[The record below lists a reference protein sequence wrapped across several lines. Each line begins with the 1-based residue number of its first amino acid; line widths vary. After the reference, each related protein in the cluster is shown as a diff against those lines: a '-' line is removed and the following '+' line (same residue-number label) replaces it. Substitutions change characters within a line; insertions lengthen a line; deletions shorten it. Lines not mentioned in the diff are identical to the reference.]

1 MLTSFARNIAS
12 VLSTTLLSDYQDS
25 PVNQSSSGNLLKRIQ
40 DAQPP
45 LEMVTNQSEGSET
58 NASFGRYPRSTRE
71 SSSNEGE
78 TLFQNPYATNPPRYS
93 KYHESVSSYKP
104 YEFTVNS
111 RIPYNEVNTPG
122 NLNIINTKE
131 NSVNEDVNPPPFHSL
146 GFKYKPEPVDP
157 LSNSNH
163 YARLVDL
170 HYHRLS
176 TQRPVDPRQH
186 STTPEQE
193 INTDENGNNNQ
204 IARITR
210 RPYNLNYRGS
220 FHNSYYTPGFQG
232 QPEFYP
238 RERPVESEDRYVT
251 PTNGRDES
259 DPSRLEDQNQGQT
272 ALRGY
277 DYGPRFHYGLPPYD
291 AFYHGFPGFY
301 PRPYNDTF
309 HPGYNKETQGD
320 GNGTGPQPYGPP
332 SFYHDPRFGP
342 HQQPFYPNFY
352 EHGRPARPSQNPAD
366 NQGNSEQIVTPENGN
381 NATYHGYPPFGY
393 PSPYG
398 PHYGG
403 LNLHGYPLLPFFG
416 GYRFG
421 HGFHDH
427 LFSGIKSVP
436 YLNFYHHFPSVHWHP
451 PYGGHHYDHRPVTT
465 TEKPAEKTVN
475 ENSEASASNS
485 EAETLS
491 EIKSSERTRSSPS
504 RGYKKRFSSGFV
516 AKEGS
521 KVAGD
526 RILNRLI

>member
-12 VLSTTLLSDYQDS
+12 VLSTTLLSEDL
-25 PVNQSSSGNLLKRIQ
+25 PVNQSSGNLLKRIQ
-40 DAQPP
+40 DAQPS
-45 LEMVTNQSEGSET
+45 LEIATNQSEGSET
-58 NASFGRYPRSTRE
+58 PSNASFSRYPRS
-71 SSSNEGE
+71 SSNERE
-78 TLFQNPYATNPPRYS
+78 TIFQNPYVTNPPRYS
-93 KYHESVSSYKP
+93 KYHESISSYKP
-104 YEFTVNS
+104 YEFAVNS

-122 NLNIINTKE
+122 NLNMINTKE
-131 NSVNEDVNPPPFHSL
+131 NSVNEDVNPPPLHYPSP
-146 GFKYKPEPVDP
+146 GFRYKPELIDP

-163 YARLVDL
+163 YARLADL

-176 TQRPVDPRQH
+176 TQRPVDPGQH

-193 INTDENGNNNQ
+193 INTDENENINQ

-232 QPEFYP
+232 YPELYP

-251 PTNGRDES
+251 DGRDES
-259 DPSRLEDQNQGQT
+259 DPSRLEDQNQVQT
-272 ALRGY
+272 ALGGY
-277 DYGPRFHYGLPPYD
+277 DYGPRFHYGLPPYHD

-309 HPGYNKETQGD
+309 HSGYNNKETQSD

-332 SFYHDPRFGP
+332 FYHHPRFGP
-342 HQQPFYPNFY
+342 HQRPFYPNFY
-352 EHGRPARPSQNPAD
+352 GRPVQPPQNPAD
-366 NQGNSEQIVTPENGN
+366 NQENSEQIVTPENGRGN

-393 PSPYG
+393 PPYPYYG

-403 LNLHGYPLLPFFG
+403 FNLHGYPLTVPFFG
-416 GYRFG
+416 GHRFG

-451 PYGGHHYDHRPVTT
+451 PYGYHHYDHRPATT

-485 EAETLS
+485 ETEMLS

-504 RGYKKRFSSGFV
+504 RGYKKRSGFV
-516 AKEGS
+516 TKESS
-521 KVAGD
+521 KVAKD
-526 RILNRLI
+526 RIVM